1 MSQTGKQAIQPA
13 SDQFVQSL
21 ARGLAVIRAFDAQ
34 NSSLTLS
41 DVAMRTG
48 LARAVARRFL
58 LTLETLG
65 YVRSNGRQY
74 ELTGLV
80 LELGYSYLASQPLSQ
95 LATPFLE

>member
-48 LARAVARRFL
+48 LARAVARRVL

-65 YVRSNGRQY
+65 YVRSNGRQ
-74 ELTGLV
+74 
-80 LELGYSYLASQPLSQ
+80 
-95 LATPFLE
+95 